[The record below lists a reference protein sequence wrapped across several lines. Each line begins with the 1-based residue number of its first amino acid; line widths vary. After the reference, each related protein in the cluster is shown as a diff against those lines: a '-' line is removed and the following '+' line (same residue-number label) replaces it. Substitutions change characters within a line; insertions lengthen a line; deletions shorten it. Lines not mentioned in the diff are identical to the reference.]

1 MRSDELTQCGRKR
14 GRCHADGGNEG
25 SLSVGNRDLRAG
37 QELVCDFKER
47 HPRLF
52 QKLAEC
58 SSISG
63 ADCVDRGSR
72 SNPRSWGGGGGW
84 RFCRHLL
91 YAFDA
96 VPEFLKCI
104 ECWLLLLLSPLRIC

>member
-14 GRCHADGGNEG
+14 GRCHADEGNEG
-25 SLSVGNRDLRAG
+25 ALSVGNLDLRAG
-37 QELVCDFKER
+37 QELVCDFKKR

-72 SNPRSWGGGGGW
+72 SNPRSGYGWGGG
-84 RFCRHLL
+84 
-91 YAFDA
+91 
-96 VPEFLKCI
+96 
-104 ECWLLLLLSPLRIC
+104 